1 MDQVVGITLRADAG
15 GFVGE
20 VRRASGAIDALD
32 GQARTA
38 AAGLDRAG
46 TSARTA
52 GRAADRGAEGFTA
65 LDRRLDATGT
75 TMQAVQRAA
84 AALGGALAVQQVV
97 AYADAWTQAE
107 SRLRLVTDSSAE
119 LARRQT
125 QLVDLAN
132 ATRTAL
138 DPTVDLY
145 TRLARSTDQ
154 LGASSADLL
163 TVTRAVNQ
171 AVQVSGATAAEAS
184 AGIVQLGQGLASGAL
199 RGDEL
204 RSVMEQLPRLAR
216 AIADG
221 LGVTIGELRD
231 LGTEG
236 ALAAEEVFRAL
247 RGQADIIDA
256 EFRQTRATVSQAFTV
271 LSNATQQYIGEAD
284 QGAGATRALSGAI
297 LTLADNFEVAG
308 DAILTAGAGLSG
320 VLAVRGV
327 AAFAGR
333 VRAAGAALTTIA
345 GAAGAARVALA
356 ALGGPIGVALSLG
369 TAAAGALSGALSDT
383 GAAAADAGDQARRLA
398 AALEPAR
405 AATEAQTAAADDQTD
420 ATERMVAALERGQDV
435 SRETVRAALEAA
447 LARRETLR
455 ATLDQIEALARL
467 NRSVTDGISSP
478 AAGVGAALAARARE
492 RRADV
497 EANEENIERLTAQLD
512 ETARSARESASAAA
526 AAGTAARAAGAD
538 FAQAGDDV
546 RASASDLLAAERRAR
561 ALAGA
566 FEAGGDGARAQRA
579 RFLEASQTVRDWT
592 ATLRGAVDAG
602 ASQAEAT
609 AAVRGELAALARDL
623 GASVA
628 AGASLSE
635 VQDALTRAV
644 ADSADVTARY
654 EQRLESAREQQAALA
669 QAQRSATE
677 AVAGIA
683 AEVENLAAQQAAL
696 DGGGLDALADR
707 RALQRARDI
716 LGGLGREDLPDVV
729 AALDAAGAEGDTL
742 AERMSDLIGRKE
754 DLSAA
759 VQQTVTD
766 LEDETEAQEDNAT
779 ATRDAAEALRG
790 RLARERALLALE
802 ASGAS
807 AAQIDARRAVLETE
821 NDLRERGIDLTTEQA
836 REEIAL
842 TREIARTRRARE
854 AVNTV
859 IEDGTEATRDFVAA
873 AIEGGDDAVASL
885 RDSLVG
891 GLRDIL
897 AEMAAQAVRQA
908 VIVPVV
914 QQAIGGGAG
923 GGTGG
928 GLAGSALGGLDPT
941 GGALGDAL
949 GLGRSLGA
957 DLVPGGFG
965 GINSAI
971 NGFGANLGFASGAG
985 GGTLGASA
993 GAPGFIGPNTSGLFG
1008 STTLSGF
1015 LGGAGAGFGAG
1026 SFANSLVG
1034 GEGGQVG
1041 SGIGAAGGAAIGS
1054 VVPGIG
1060 TLAGGLIGGG
1070 LGGLISGLFGGG
1082 GKDFNL
1088 ETAPTIDGLT
1098 AGAGRRETPFGFIAV
1113 QESGISGREFER
1125 GLTGQIAPLDQRV
1138 AQRLSA
1144 SEIEA
1149 VRAAFAEG
1157 NGVNVDVGKEIDQSE
1172 IAQAI
1177 GDRFVTI
1184 FDAINAEVPDFL
1196 AKAARTGKEGNEEAL
1211 EDALDEAFGI
1221 LDFRAEFDARVR
1233 ELTTGRP
1240 DSERLTEQV
1249 QQQIDNELT
1258 AIDNF
1263 LANVRE
1269 AFPETITRTR
1279 EAEVTVERVVNG
1291 RTGETREVTDTRTVK
1306 EDVDTSAESERRLAE
1321 AREASRAV
1329 LERLLGIRES
1339 ETESVSGLARQQ
1351 QRLEAVLARV
1361 QDPTS
1366 DLRET
1371 MDRLGVSASAAEASV
1386 AEQIAATED
1395 RRAAS
1400 LRLEAEG
1407 LSRVGDRVLAVSQ
1420 GLDALRTE
1428 ADAVGVSAETV
1439 ADVIDRRFDAALSG
1453 VSRDQIPA
1461 LIDVFEVLEGSIP
1474 GLDAALA
1481 ELGERATEAA
1491 GAVSEATAESR
1502 RRAALL
1508 ALEADGLRGAGAR
1521 AVELAAGATRLAD
1534 ALATGQ
1540 IDATQMAAILERRV
1554 GGALDLT
1561 ATEAGALEQAL
1572 APLASDV
1579 PGLSTILDT
1588 LGVAV
1593 TEASDAVAQA
1603 AQRFRAA
1610 QQDAQQDIAQI
1621 GVDRT
1626 GIEAARDSG
1635 ISRVREAGGSPA
1647 ATQLLER
1654 LAGTTNTTT
1663 AQDVLDDISDFVGS
1677 APSRSTFG
1685 SRLRA
1690 ELEAV
1695 GATFDGDQ
1703 AQVTLPNDDGGTTT
1717 ASVDLSRSAQ
1727 DIAAFLGQFDGLGDF
1742 DLPRLGGSEGVF
1754 AALSGAAARIFDA
1767 IEAVEAASARGAAE
1781 RAAAQRREEAR
1792 LAQTQVSNPDLFGS
1806 PKIDTRITAAGLR
1819 DTAVADVL
1827 SEINGSLDVEVARD
1841 FAAEILDVAD
1851 SGDTAA
1857 SAIGVLTDVLAASG
1871 QAAQTAAADFDR
1883 RAQAAQ
1889 RAANSDIFGDSLT
1902 RQVVARGL
1910 DGGAFDGVLRE
1921 AIAAAQDGDLDRDSA
1936 GRIGAVIQSIAD
1948 SAEEAAPVLEVL
1960 SSALAESERVARE
1973 RERAIADATQSRIR
1987 EIEDATQAEVRA
1999 REDAVAAWRR
2009 ATESLD
2015 RGLTRLRFDESVSPL
2030 GPTGRM
2036 EALRQEFEDTA
2047 QRALA
2052 GDPEAAAALET
2063 LSVDYLQDFR
2073 EFSGDF
2079 GAFKAENER
2088 VRGILERVRDNAQQQ
2103 ITAEERQ
2110 ITEIEASAE
2119 RQITAIEAA
2128 SERQIAATEAAAD
2141 RQAEAIAEA
2150 LDRLGRPGLGDAARP
2165 ETSGGSVEPIGIE
2178 EARARL
2184 SPVASDIDA
2193 ADTGG
2198 DIRVQPIEADD
2209 GRNAFALLD
2218 SSGATLAVGGGPA
2231 DTFSPA
2237 ALAETAGLDP
2247 DRLQGF
2253 ESGGMTPG
2261 GGEVVR
2267 IHNDELLFT
2276 GPPSRVFNAAESE
2289 RLLSGGDNDTIVAAA
2304 ERTTVAV
2311 GRVAALLGEANARL
2325 AALEERV
2332 GRQGEAIDNLRRA
2345 SGQTNR
2351 LLEKR
2356 AA

>member
-369 TAAAGALSGALSDT
+369 TAAAVALSGALSDT

-435 SRETVRAALEAA
+435 SRETVRAALEEA

-455 ATLDQIEALARL
+455 ATLDQIEAQARL

-742 AERMSDLIGRKE
+742 AERLADLIGRKE

-1041 SGIGAAGGAAIGS
+1041 SGLGAAGGAAIGS

-1060 TLAGGLIGGG
+1060 TLAGGLIGGT
-1070 LGGLISGLFGGG
+1070 LGGLISGLIGGG

-1088 ETAPTIDGLT
+1088 ETAPTRDGLT

-1113 QESGISGREFER
+1113 QESGISGQEFER
-1125 GLTGQIAPLDQRV
+1125 GLTGQIAPLDDQI

-1144 SEIEA
+1144 PEIDA
-1149 VRAAFAEG
+1149 VRDAFADG
-1157 NGVNVDVGKEIDQSE
+1157 NGVRVDVGKEIDQSE

-1184 FDAINAEVPDFL
+1184 FDAIDAQVPEFL

-1211 EDALDEAFGI
+1211 QAALDEAFGI
-1221 LDFRAEFDARVR
+1221 LDFRAEFDARVEALSAGTQDIGSLIQQR
-1233 ELTTGRP
+1233 VIGDLDQAVAGVRDFLDRTGTAFAGP
-1240 DSERLTEQV
+1240 DQAAAL
-1249 QQQIDNELT
+1249 
-1258 AIDNF
+1258 
-1263 LANVRE
+1263 
-1269 AFPETITRTR
+1269 R
-1279 EAEVTVERVVNG
+1279 EAE
-1291 RTGETREVTDTRTVK
+1291 D
-1306 EDVDTSAESERRLAE
+1306 
-1321 AREASRAV
+1321 ASRLFA
-1329 LERLLGIRES
+1329 ERLLGIREAAPQEALS
-1339 ETESVSGLARQQ
+1339 DTEVGIR
-1351 QRLEAVLARV
+1351 RLEATLGEV
-1361 QDPTS
+1361 QSPAS
-1366 DLRET
+1366 DLRGLL
-1371 MDRLGVSASAAEASV
+1371 DDLGISAAEAGDALASQI
-1386 AEQIAATED
+1386 AEQRRLRQLSLETSLLPDDVQRAGQGLLSFVQGELQTLRSD
-1395 RRAAS
+1395 RDQGNIGQVLFERVRAD
-1400 LRLEAEG
+1400 
-1407 LSRVGDRVLAVSQ
+1407 RVGDVLG
-1420 GLDALRTE
+1420 GLDRAQVAALRDQFAGFAE
-1428 ADAVGVSAETV
+1428 DVPGAETAVAALNRALDRMAEGV
-1439 ADVIDRRFDAALSG
+1439 ADV
-1453 VSRDQIPA
+1453 
-1461 LIDVFEVLEGSIP
+1461 
-1474 GLDAALA
+1474 
-1481 ELGERATEAA
+1481 T
-1491 GAVSEATAESR
+1491 
-1502 RRAALL
+1502 
-1508 ALEADGLRGAGAR
+1508 
-1521 AVELAAGATRLAD
+1521 
-1534 ALATGQ
+1534 
-1540 IDATQMAAILERRV
+1540 
-1554 GGALDLT
+1554 
-1561 ATEAGALEQAL
+1561 
-1572 APLASDV
+1572 
-1579 PGLSTILDT
+1579 
-1588 LGVAV
+1588 VAV
-1593 TEASDAVAQA
+1593 
-1603 AQRFRAA
+1603 
-1610 QQDAQQDIAQI
+1610 
-1621 GVDRT
+1621 
-1626 GIEAARDSG
+1626 
-1635 ISRVREAGGSPA
+1635 
-1647 ATQLLER
+1647 
-1654 LAGTTNTTT
+1654 
-1663 AQDVLDDISDFVGS
+1663 
-1677 APSRSTFG
+1677 
-1685 SRLRA
+1685 
-1690 ELEAV
+1690 
-1695 GATFDGDQ
+1695 
-1703 AQVTLPNDDGGTTT
+1703 
-1717 ASVDLSRSAQ
+1717 
-1727 DIAAFLGQFDGLGDF
+1727 
-1742 DLPRLGGSEGVF
+1742 
-1754 AALSGAAARIFDA
+1754 
-1767 IEAVEAASARGAAE
+1767 
-1781 RAAAQRREEAR
+1781 
-1792 LAQTQVSNPDLFGS
+1792 
-1806 PKIDTRITAAGLR
+1806 
-1819 DTAVADVL
+1819 
-1827 SEINGSLDVEVARD
+1827 
-1841 FAAEILDVAD
+1841 
-1851 SGDTAA
+1851 
-1857 SAIGVLTDVLAASG
+1857 
-1871 QAAQTAAADFDR
+1871 ADFDR
-1883 RAQAAQ
+1883 RAKAAQ
-1889 RAANSDIFGDSLT
+1889 REANGDIFGTSLT

-1910 DGGAFDGVLRE
+1910 DGGAFDPVLRQV
-1921 AIAAAQDGDLDRDSA
+1921 IAAAQGGDLDRDSA
-1936 GRIGAVIQSIAD
+1936 GRFGAVIQSIAD
-1948 SAEEAAPVLEVL
+1948 SAEEAAPVLAVL

-1973 RERAIADATQSRIR
+1973 AEEAQREAARAEEQRTAQIERQRAALVSAGGDISQLIGQLVASDDSTRSPQARLDFARDAFGDDIALAQGND
-1987 EIEDATQAEVRA
+1987 
-1999 REDAVAAWRR
+1999 
-2009 ATESLD
+2009 LD
-2015 RGLTRLRFDESVSPL
+2015 
-2030 GPTGRM
+2030 
-2036 EALRQEFEDTA
+2036 ALRRLSQSAPQLLAA
-2047 QRALA
+2047 QRAVTGA
-2052 GDPEAAAALET
+2052 GAPTAAAFESIIDQLESLPATRSFEQRQLDLLGEIRGEAA
-2063 LSVDYLQDFR
+2063 R
-2073 EFSGDF
+2073 
-2079 GAFKAENER
+2079 GADEGARGANE
-2088 VRGILERVRDNAQQQ
+2088 
-2103 ITAEERQ
+2103 
-2110 ITEIEASAE
+2110 
-2119 RQITAIEAA
+2119 
-2128 SERQIAATEAAAD
+2128 
-2141 RQAEAIAEA
+2141 
-2150 LDRLGRPGLGDAARP
+2150 GRR
-2165 ETSGGSVEPIGIE
+2165 
-2178 EARARL
+2178 
-2184 SPVASDIDA
+2184 
-2193 ADTGG
+2193 
-2198 DIRVQPIEADD
+2198 
-2209 GRNAFALLD
+2209 
-2218 SSGATLAVGGGPA
+2218 
-2231 DTFSPA
+2231 
-2237 ALAETAGLDP
+2237 
-2247 DRLQGF
+2247 
-2253 ESGGMTPG
+2253 
-2261 GGEVVR
+2261 
-2267 IHNDELLFT
+2267 
-2276 GPPSRVFNAAESE
+2276 
-2289 RLLSGGDNDTIVAAA
+2289 AA
-2304 ERTTVAV
+2304 ERLFQRLDTNDDGVLNAQ
-2311 GRVAALLGEANARL
+2311 EFANARL
-2325 AALEERV
+2325 SGIAHDSDRGADESGRAAARLFQRLDTNDDGALSPGEFFAGVNDITAELGGLSSTDNGALRDIEVNTSFIKSRVISIGDDVDGVEGLLGRIDTYTARAARDTDVIAANTGDIHKLDVRQQGINAELDRIENNTDGIESALGGIESAIRGLDLSVSVDCGSSGHDDPVTRPGGGRADGGFVFGPGGPRDDAIPMMLSDGEFVVRSSVAQQFGPQLEALNAGGNPFEV
-2332 GRQGEAIDNLRRA
+2332 EATSVAPVPVPIQTGDTVVATATGAAVAGELRRVA
-2345 SGQTNR
+2345 EEVQRGNAILDAAAGWLKAEVAESRALRREAKAGRAEARRREAGRRRGQPVR
-2351 LLEKR
+2351 IL
-2356 AA
+2356 